1 MHVDSWCCPRYK
13 TKGKILAGF
22 DYGKN
27 DYYILSQY
35 SRFKD
40 RIPNYTNETF
50 SFLTSLMNSN
60 NEKQNLEWPAISV
73 GTLWW
78 W

>member
-1 MHVDSWCCPRYK
+1 M
-13 TKGKILAGF
+13 LAGF

-40 RIPNYTNETF
+40 RTPNYTNETF

-60 NEKQNLEWPAISV
+60 NEKQNLE
-73 GTLWW
+73 
-78 W
+78 